1 MYSNLTNFFQ
11 ISFLFDNGM
20 KYWGIISRAH
30 YLFHC
35 WGTHT
40 VHLTLSLFE
49 TRTHITSLSPCN
61 LWIYFSPSLIEIIV
75 YIGTVT
81 YFPDRDAIIWSIKQ
95 YSGSKEYLMRAHFGL
110 PSITG
115 TYVHCL
121 DILFLFQIGIF
132 FLGKLFLILS
142 CEHNFFVSILFYA
155 ILF

>member
-1 MYSNLTNFFQ
+1 MYSNQTIFFQ
-11 ISFLFDNGM
+11 ISFLFDNDI
-20 KYWGIISRAH
+20 KYCRIISQAH
-30 YLFHC
+30 SLFHC

-40 VHLTLSLFE
+40 VHLTLSLFK
-49 TRTHITSLSPCN
+49 TRIHIASLSPFN
-61 LWIYFSPSLIEIIV
+61 LGIFLSPSLIEIIV

-132 FLGKLFLILS
+132 FWEIIFNCMLWTQ
-142 CEHNFFVSILFYA
+142 NFVSILLYA

>member
-1 MYSNLTNFFQ
+1 MYSNQTFFFQ
-11 ISFLFDNGM
+11 ISLLFDNEM

-30 YLFHC
+30 SLFHC

-40 VHLTLSLFE
+40 VHLTLSLFK
-49 TRTHITSLSPCN
+49 TRIHIASLSPFN
-61 LWIYFSPSLIEIIV
+61 LWIYLSPSLIEIIV

-121 DILFLFQIGIF
+121 DILFLFQIGVF
-132 FLGKLFLILS
+132 FRKLFLVLF
-142 CEHNFFVSILFYA
+142 CEHKIFVSILFYA